1 MTPRYS
7 PEELA
12 AQEAALVD
20 EYVNVHGY
28 SLEDA
33 ILAAARE
40 IAEGRRSTMRSF
52 YPSKTR
58 NSRTP
63 GAARHGP
70 RQRRKDAH
78 RYSW

>member
-33 ILAAARE
+33 RAAAARE
-40 IAEGRRSTMRSF
+40 IAEGAEVEDEEF
-52 YPSKTR
+52 LDYE
-58 NSRTP
+58 
-63 GAARHGP
+63 
-70 RQRRKDAH
+70 D
-78 RYSW
+78 

>member
-7 PEELA
+7 PAELA
-12 AQEAALVD
+12 EQEAVLVD

-40 IAEGRRSTMRSF
+40 IAEGAEVNDEEF
-52 YPSKTR
+52 LPLE
-58 NSRTP
+58 
-63 GAARHGP
+63 
-70 RQRRKDAH
+70 DEE
-78 RYSW
+78 

>member
-40 IAEGRRSTMRSF
+40 VAEGAEVNDEEF
-52 YPSKTR
+52 LPLE
-58 NSRTP
+58 
-63 GAARHGP
+63 
-70 RQRRKDAH
+70 DEE
-78 RYSW
+78 

>member
-7 PEELA
+7 PAELV

-33 ILAAARE
+33 IAAAARE
-40 IAEGRRSTMRSF
+40 IAEGAEVSDEEF
-52 YPSKTR
+52 LLLE
-58 NSRTP
+58 
-63 GAARHGP
+63 
-70 RQRRKDAH
+70 DEE
-78 RYSW
+78 